1 MKLIRGRQAG
11 AGLGVAA
18 GAMAIV
24 ALAASP
30 AAATSLVFCGASRG
44 LTAQNAIDGALD
56 DARTSAESMGFY
68 GECTLVEPPAIFETW
83 TDPYFGHLFR
93 ASVQVTC
100 LP

>member
-1 MKLIRGRQAG
+1 MKLIRG
-11 AGLGVAA
+11 LTVAA
-18 GAMAIV
+18 GALAAV

-30 AAATSLVFCGASRG
+30 AAACPVFCGASRG

-56 DARTSAESMGFY
+56 DARNSAQSMGFY

-100 LP
+100 LA